1 MAASPIL
8 IPNRSVIKEEKDLQT
23 IDAVSNMNKSNY
35 SAHTYEPLKPIES
48 VINPSS
54 NVTPKY
60 PQGKILNANSR
71 NVPGVK
77 YIAGKF
83 NNDAILGQKSFGA
96 SQVIEASVIGQNNS
110 R

>member
-1 MAASPIL
+1 MAPKLGESSNLVNYGQSSSGGQQQFQVRIPSKQTMAASPIL

-60 PQGKILNANSR
+60 P
-71 NVPGVK
+71 
-77 YIAGKF
+77 
-83 NNDAILGQKSFGA
+83 
-96 SQVIEASVIGQNNS
+96 
-110 R
+110 